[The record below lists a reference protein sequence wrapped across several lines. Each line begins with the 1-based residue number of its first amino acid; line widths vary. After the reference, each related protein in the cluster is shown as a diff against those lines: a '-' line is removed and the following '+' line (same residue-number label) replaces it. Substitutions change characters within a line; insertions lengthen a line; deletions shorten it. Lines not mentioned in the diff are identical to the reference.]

1 MIAARQRA
9 QPWREQLDRSL
20 RAVAGMPEPPVEG
33 QLARMIGLTLEAL
46 GCQAAVGD
54 RCEVMAADGS
64 SVEAE
69 VVGFSGERLYLMPT
83 GDVHG
88 VKPSAR
94 VIPRTGAGFVRV
106 GPELTVL
113 VRRPNV
119 EADAGNGSHAFG
131 AGDRVALGWPA
142 SAARVIRPA

>member
-1 MIAARQRA
+1 MSALRHRSP
-9 QPWREQLDRSL
+9 PWRDQLVLSVRDAHGL
-20 RAVAGMPEPPVEG
+20 PEPPVEG

-83 GDVHG
+83 GDVQG

-94 VIPRTGAGFVRV
+94 VIPRSGAGFVRV
-106 GPELTVL
+106 GPELLGRVI
-113 VRRPNV
+113 
-119 EADAGNGSHAFG
+119 DG
-131 AGDRVALGWPA
+131 AGEPLDGRGPL
-142 SAARVIRPA
+142 